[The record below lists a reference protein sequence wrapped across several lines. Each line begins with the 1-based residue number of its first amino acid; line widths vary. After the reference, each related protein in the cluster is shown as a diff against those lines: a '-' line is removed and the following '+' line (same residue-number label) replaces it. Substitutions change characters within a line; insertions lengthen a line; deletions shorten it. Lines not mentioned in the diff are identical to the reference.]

1 MRRERE
7 GPEWGERRG
16 PSVIGL
22 LLLVNGLAFL
32 AQLAMPGPM
41 FRYLALWPLGAP
53 PEALPL
59 PVGMPTGEFHLWQ
72 LLSYAFLHGS
82 LFHLAIN
89 MFVLW
94 MFGSPLERDWGS
106 QRFALYYFLCVLA
119 AGAVQLMVASMG
131 QYAPTVG
138 ASGGIYAL
146 LLAFGM
152 RYPNQYILLLIPP
165 IPMKAKYFVV
175 VIGLVELWFGI
186 AGTRQGVAHFAHL
199 AGMVAGL
206 VLMLAWRQRPRPPS
220 SRWRN

>member
-7 GPEWGERRG
+7 GPEGRERRG
-16 PSVIGL
+16 PSVVGL
-22 LLLVNGLAFL
+22 LLLVNGLSFL
-32 AQLAMPGPM
+32 IEMALPGWIFP
-41 FRYLALWPLGAP
+41 RLALWPLGPVPADL
-53 PEALPL
+53 ALP
-59 PVGMPTGEFHLWQ
+59 PDMPLGEFHLWQ

-82 LFHLAIN
+82 LFHLGIN

-106 QRFALYYFLCVLA
+106 QRFAAYYVLCVLA
-119 AGAVQLMVASMG
+119 AGAVQLVVVSTGA
-131 QYAPTVG
+131 YAPTVG
-138 ASGGIYAL
+138 ASGGVYAL

-165 IPMKAKYFVV
+165 IPMKAKYFVI
-175 VIGLVELWFGI
+175 VIGLVELWSGI

-206 VLMLAWRQRPRPPS
+206 VLMLAWRRGPPS
-220 SRWRN
+220 SR